1 MLAKRE
7 GWGICAYTHIHTHTH
22 KQVLLIRGTVYILR
36 QGLSAICKF
45 IYNALCKFVCEKM
58 YAYMYM

>member
-1 MLAKRE
+1 MCLRRGKDGE
-7 GWGICAYTHIHTHTH
+7 FVHIHTYTHTH
-22 KQVLLIRGTVYILR
+22 KQVLLIRGTVYIMR